1 MALDLWRA
9 TRDSSTGEAVR
20 KQRVGEFGGAAA
32 GAARTGAEAW
42 RRGADRGSQ
51 VQAAEAS
58 GGAGA
63 VIFSRMGKGSR
74 SPLRYR
80 HLFYRPLIYCTGFL
94 TILAMLTAAG
104 CHRSSTSALTKIIL
118 QADWYPQPEH
128 GGFYTAL
135 VKGYYK
141 DAGLDVTIQPGG
153 PYVSQEQQV
162 AVGAAQMG
170 MSSSDRILE
179 SVADGQPL
187 VAVAATMQHDPQGI
201 MVREDSPVHSFGDLN
216 GHTVAVKTGST
227 WWQFIEKKY
236 QLTDVHEIPAMMN
249 VANFVADPNYIQQAF
264 ATSEPFFAQQ
274 AGIATRVILT
284 SDAGYSPYRVMFTT
298 RDFLQ
303 GHTEA
308 VGNFVAASIKGWR
321 EYLNDPA
328 PANAA
333 IIKLNP
339 ALNAQWMEFT
349 WEKMR
354 DGHFVAGED
363 PSGTQ
368 LGKMEPARWDT
379 MYKQLTDLKVIDKQ
393 FDPATA
399 YTLQF
404 VGAK

>member
-1 MALDLWRA
+1 
-9 TRDSSTGEAVR
+9 
-20 KQRVGEFGGAAA
+20 
-32 GAARTGAEAW
+32 
-42 RRGADRGSQ
+42 
-51 VQAAEAS
+51 
-58 GGAGA
+58 
-63 VIFSRMGKGSR
+63 MGKGSR
-74 SPLRYR
+74 SAVRYSPLFRG
-80 HLFYRPLIYCTGFL
+80 PLLYCTGLL
-94 TILAMLTAAG
+94 TIIAILTAAG
-104 CHRSSTSALTKIIL
+104 CHRSSSGALTKIIL

-135 VKGYYK
+135 VRGYYK

-162 AVGAAQMG
+162 SVGAAQMG

-201 MVREDSPVHSFGDLN
+201 MVRQDSPVHSFADLN

-236 QLTDVHEIPAMMN
+236 QLTNVHEIPAMMN

-321 EYLNDPA
+321 EYLNNPA
-328 PANAA
+328 AANAA

-349 WEKMR
+349 WKALG

-363 PSGTQ
+363 PGGAQ
-368 LGKMEPARWDT
+368 LGKMDPTRWET